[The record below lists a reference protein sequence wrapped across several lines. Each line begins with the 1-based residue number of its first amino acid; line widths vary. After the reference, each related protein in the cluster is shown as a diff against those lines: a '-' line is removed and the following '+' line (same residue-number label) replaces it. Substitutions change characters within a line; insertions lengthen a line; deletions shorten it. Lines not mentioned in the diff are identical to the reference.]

1 MPDST
6 SPRNPFAASLLR
18 VFTSLLQPQP
28 EPGQAEARRYR
39 ALLDGIDGVVWEAE
53 WPQMRF
59 TYVSAKAQALTGYA
73 PAQWLAEPGFWRERL
88 RASTPR
94 LDMLG
99 HVDHHLRHPDGG
111 ERWVRS
117 SISRVADS
125 GNPVRLLGVTVD
137 ITARKKAE
145 MQLQA
150 LAYRDCLTQLPN
162 RQTFSE
168 RLAHAIELAQ
178 RRASGLALIFIDLDH
193 FKTIN
198 DSLGHGAGDQVLK
211 EIARRISHCLRA
223 SDTVARLGGDEF
235 VVLMEHDGQ
244 ALDAR
249 TVAAKLH
256 ELGAGCIDVDGH
268 SLQVAMSIGVALY
281 PQHGNDSA
289 TLLRCADAAM
299 YSAKAAGRNSW
310 RLYEPHMLMAPLAPA
325 TSQRSRA

>member
-1 MPDST
+1 MTASLRRCAAALLRT
-6 SPRNPFAASLLR
+6 LASLLR
-18 VFTSLLQPQP
+18 PVP
-28 EPGQAEARRYR
+28 EPRKDEARRYQ

-59 TYVSAKAQALTGYA
+59 TYVSARAATLSGYP
-73 PAQWLAEPGFWRERL
+73 PAQWLAEAGFWRERL
-88 RASTPR
+88 RACTPR

-99 HVDHHLRHPDGG
+99 QVEHHLRHPDGS

-117 SISRVADS
+117 SISRVADG
-125 GNPVRLLGVTVD
+125 GNPVRLLGVMVD

-145 MQLQA
+145 LALQA

-168 RLAHAIELAQ
+168 RLTHAIELAQ
-178 RRASGLALIFIDLDH
+178 RRGSGLALLFIDLDH
-193 FKTIN
+193 FKQVN
-198 DSLGHGAGDQVLK
+198 DTLGHGAGDQVLK
-211 EIARRISHCLRA
+211 EISRRIAHCLRA

-244 ALDAR
+244 SLDAT

-256 ELGAGCIDVDGH
+256 ELGAGHIDVDGH
-268 SLQVAMSIGVALY
+268 QLQVAMSIGVALY
-281 PQHGNDSA
+281 PQHGKDSA
-289 TLLRCADAAM
+289 TLLRCADVAM

-310 RLYEPHMLMAPLAPA
+310 RLFEPHMLTALRARA
-325 TSQRSRA
+325 TLQRSRA